1 MNNWLCSH
9 RKNRLM
15 IAHILFVARK
25 NISALM
31 FFVLISL
38 PATLNAQE
46 PLNAH
51 PAVWLIEQENSK
63 TYFLGSIHLLP
74 QGINWYGGKIET
86 IFEQTDEVAFEVH
99 MTPEK
104 EAKAQQIMI
113 ANGRLPDG
121 EKLSNYLEPEE
132 YETVLEQARIIG
144 IPTNSIANFKPWFA
158 SLALSV
164 TATIKQG
171 WDPESGVDKFIEKL
185 ARKKNIPIAEL
196 ETVEEQMATLYDHP
210 FEIQADMLI
219 DTLDQLKEI
228 ETVTTNMAS
237 SWGSGDEEKMKEA
250 FVNPLQQ
257 QREIYRKLITQR
269 NTNWIPVIEK
279 LMAKEQ
285 TTLVVAGAAHFIGD
299 GGLVGML
306 ENKGYEI
313 KRVQ

>member
-1 MNNWLCSH
+1 
-9 RKNRLM
+9 M
-15 IAHILFVARK
+15 IAHILFAAKK
-25 NISALM
+25 NISAL
-31 FFVLISL
+31 FCIIFLSL
-38 PATLNAQE
+38 PVNLNAQE

-74 QGINWYGGKIET
+74 KDIRWYGGKIET

-104 EAKAQQIMI
+104 EAIAQQIMI

-121 EKLSNYLEPEE
+121 DKLSNHLEPEE

-158 SLALSV
+158 SIALSI

-185 ARKKNIPIAEL
+185 ANQKNIPIVEL

-210 FEIQADMLI
+210 FEIQVDMLV
-219 DTLDQLKEI
+219 DTLDQLEDI
-228 ETVTTNMAS
+228 EKVTMNMAN
-237 SWGSGDEEKMKEA
+237 SWASGDEERMKEA

-269 NTNWIPVIEK
+269 NINWIPTIES
-279 LMAKEQ
+279 LIAKDQ